1 MANDQFTK
9 EEINKRDVAG
19 FFAHKVQ
26 ETGENNGWY
35 LSKPPP
41 IKTDEEAIDCY
52 MKGALYQWFEGGKDS
67 GRFGCGDSLECGEFC
82 PKVDYCDPQLGNY
95 DLACSSRKV
104 LIVKSLTATGL
115 TKHLIPR
122 SVSY

>member
-1 MANDQFTK
+1 MEIRRAATSILFYCAKKIEWGWKNVAIQSYGEYVENDQFTK

-35 LSKPPP
+35 LSKPDP

-52 MKGALYQWFEGGKDS
+52 MKGALYQWFEGGK
-67 GRFGCGDSLECGEFC
+67 ENVKNEFLNHLM
-82 PKVDYCDPQLGNY
+82 P
-95 DLACSSRKV
+95 
-104 LIVKSLTATGL
+104 VKFARVNNLN
-115 TKHLIPR
+115 
-122 SVSY
+122 